1 MATAIERTYPG
12 LDERAALIA
21 HHYEAAG
28 DKLSAAEWHARAAA
42 WARTPSPADCMR
54 HWRRVRELA
63 DDLDP
68 SPQRDALA
76 AKAGLGILSVA
87 WRLGMSP
94 EEAAAIHAEAHEDLE
109 RFRGDLYYAGARM
122 HAGRERE
129 GLDGFRTAGRAA
141 LAAGDAGRA
150 LTAST
155 GVAYASWIAG
165 SLAEGV
171 QTIDNA
177 LALAG
182 DDPTTGAGISF
193 VSPFAHALQSR
204 AQSIGYMGELEQ
216 ARRDFDRATELA
228 REHNDP
234 QTESACHANRALLE
248 ADAGQTAAALRS
260 AALGL
265 AIAEPAGDTIH
276 AIACS
281 TPAAVAQAAAGRFAD
296 ALARAASN
304 LKTIRKHGIGL
315 YYEPLLLATVA
326 RCKLALGDSDAA
338 LGDAEEAVAIMDDRG
353 LATCA
358 LRAPIVLAQVL
369 LATQGVRAAPRIDA
383 VLTRALGVARQSRAH
398 LFEAQIDR
406 ELAARVCPRGG

>member
-1 MATAIERTYPG
+1 
-12 LDERAALIA
+12 
-21 HHYEAAG
+21 
-28 DKLSAAEWHARAAA
+28 
-42 WARTPSPADCMR
+42 
-54 HWRRVRELA
+54 
-63 DDLDP
+63 
-68 SPQRDALA
+68 
-76 AKAGLGILSVA
+76 
-87 WRLGMSP
+87 
-94 EEAAAIHAEAHEDLE
+94 
-109 RFRGDLYYAGARM
+109 
-122 HAGRERE
+122 
-129 GLDGFRTAGRAA
+129 
-141 LAAGDAGRA
+141 
-150 LTAST
+150 
-155 GVAYASWIAG
+155 
-165 SLAEGV
+165 
-171 QTIDNA
+171 
-177 LALAG
+177 
-182 DDPTTGAGISF
+182 
-193 VSPFAHALQSR
+193 
-204 AQSIGYMGELEQ
+204 MGELEQ
-216 ARRDFDRATELA
+216 ARRDFDRGTELA
-228 REHNDP
+228 RDHNDP

-304 LKTIRKHGIGL
+304 LKTIRENGIGL

-326 RCKLALGDSDAA
+326 RCKLALGDSEAA

-398 LFEAQIDR
+398 LFEPQIDR
-406 ELAARVCPRGG
+406 ELAALARPRG